1 MTKLLETNNDTY
13 TQHVHNSY
21 VILACQNKIIAQ
33 VDMVNTYYIKDYLK
47 IRAEILPLEYY
58 NQKSLTALINFLG
71 ISNKRLHQDIK
82 EDKSFEIQAP
92 SNSLFKINS
101 DSSKQLNGYEHT
113 IEFYLKNPNER
124 IYLTLDEYIKNYDGV
139 DYIDGK
145 TTEKFTYNI
154 ENYLQEK
161 SYSDE
166 T

>member
-1 MTKLLETNNDTY
+1 MTKLLETNHDSY
-13 TQHVHNSY
+13 TQHIHNSY
-21 VILACQNKIIAQ
+21 VILACQNKIIAK
-33 VDMVNTYYIKDYLK
+33 VDMVNTYYKKDYLK

-82 EDKSFEIQAP
+82 EDKSFEI
-92 SNSLFKINS
+92 
-101 DSSKQLNGYEHT
+101 SKQLNGYENT
-113 IEFYLKNPNER
+113 TEFYSKNPNER
-124 IYLTLDEYIKNYDGV
+124 IYLSLDEYIKNYDGV